1 MDTDIRERIEE
12 EMTKC
17 NSLRLYKNR
26 VRKVNNI
33 LPDDVV
39 ENIVSFVPCSCKKCV
54 RTRKV
59 IENEYTHVKSL
70 RNKWDGFDIEEK
82 MFSEEYTK
90 YQQDGLDMWLYYFIK
105 LNNFPS
111 IKSLNQYDRQTYHK
125 LKRLYTHFQRDN
137 FCIMLY
143 SKLKYKD
150 IKDIMSWMICTR
162 GCQFYPEIFDG
173 EFQRAV
179 MRFVLS

>member
-1 MDTDIRERIEE
+1 MNIHTLNPYAINGMDLT
-12 EMTKC
+12 
-17 NSLRLYKNR
+17 LR
-26 VRKVNNI
+26 
-33 LPDDVV
+33 
-39 ENIVSFVPCSCKKCV
+39 KKC
-54 RTRKV
+54 
-59 IENEYTHVKSL
+59 SL
-70 RNKWDGFDIEEK
+70 KNIP
-82 MFSEEYTK
+82 SN
-90 YQQDGLDMWLYYFIK
+90 QQDGLDMWLYYFIK

>member
-1 MDTDIRERIEE
+1 MNIDIRERLEE

-26 VRKVNNI
+26 VRKINYI
-33 LPDDVV
+33 FPDEVV
-39 ENIVSFVPCSCKKCV
+39 ENILSFVQCSCKKCV
-54 RTRKV
+54 KTRKV
-59 IENEYTHVKSL
+59 IKNEYTHVNCL
-70 RNKWDGFDIEEK
+70 RNKWNGFDIEEN
-82 MFSEEYTK
+82 MFSEEYDK
-90 YQQDGLDMWLYYFIK
+90 YLQDGLDMWLYYFIK

-111 IKSLNQYDRQTYHK
+111 IKSLNQYDRQTYLK
-125 LKRLYTHFQRDN
+125 LKRLYTRLQRDD
-137 FCIMLY
+137 FYIMLY
-143 SKLKYKD
+143 SKFKYKD

-179 MRFVLS
+179 MRYIFS